1 MSTTLARQSSHL
13 CFPDKVDIHHSEA
26 SFGDISH
33 VNVGCHCHRVEG
45 GDYILVKSGIN
56 LNRTSLAAAL
66 HHLDS
71 LAFGY
76 VELRLSSTLLQDD
89 DW

>member
-1 MSTTLARQSSHL
+1 MCTTLARQSSHL
-13 CFPDKVDIHHSEA
+13 CLPDKVDINHSEA
-26 SFGDISH
+26 SFGDLCH

-56 LNRTSLAAAL
+56 LDRPSLAATL
-66 HHLDS
+66 HHLNS

-76 VELRLSSTLLQDD
+76 VELRLSSTPLQDD
-89 DW
+89 DG